1 MSNTSDLNKSL
12 AKFEDELSKLKT
24 ASDEIE
30 KAKEIANDTIS
41 VSIKSLAEVTE
52 NSKMLQQTS
61 IELIN
66 TVEQLLSKIDRVDF
80 PSRLDKLD
88 ASVVGINSAIQ
99 NIFTRFDSVERNL
112 KDDIQSKASVIYEKL
127 STIKRNNL
135 ILLVSISILSL
146 STLIIILLKLVL

>member
-41 VSIKSLAEVTE
+41 ASIKSLAEVTE
-52 NSKMLQQTS
+52 NSKKLQQSS

-112 KDDIQSKASVIYEKL
+112 KDDIQSKAGVINEQL
-127 STIKRNNL
+127 RNLKRNNL
-135 ILLVSISILSL
+135 ILLASISILSL
-146 STLIIILLKLVL
+146 STLIIVFLKLVF